1 MYNILLTSVAG
12 TNCTISTQTKN
23 QLIAISTALDPNLYN
38 SSISFSGTDQRY
50 MLIRAKLTYAGSSPD
65 TVGELYYGT
74 TDATGANA
82 NRKSTF
88 TLKLDS
94 QFHTYVLDMHNP
106 TYSSAGLWKGKT
118 VNYVRLDFG
127 NNNNLSI
134 EVTYWRIYI
143 NIPHD
148 INGIITPTTFTSST
162 IISKTSLEEIRA
174 AVTNLDDYLINVDNC
189 GNCYA
194 DYIVTCETCQ
204 GCQACET
211 CQTCQVC
218 QSCQNN
224 TCQGCQSCQGCQT
237 CQKECR

>member
-1 MYNILLTSVAG
+1 MINIPLTSVVG
-12 TNCTISTQTKN
+12 TNCTISTQTKK
-23 QLIAISTALDPNLYN
+23 QLIAVSTTSDPSLYN
-38 SSISFSGTDQRY
+38 SSISFSGDQQRY
-50 MLIRAKLTYAGSSPD
+50 MLIRAKLTYTGTSPD
-65 TVGELYYGT
+65 TVGEVFYGT
-74 TDATGANA
+74 TDATGADA

-134 EVTYWRIYI
+134 EVTYWKIYTYM
-143 NIPHD
+143 PHD
-148 INGIITPTTFTSST
+148 INGIIAPTTFTSST

-174 AVTNLDDYLINVDNC
+174 AVTNLDNYLINVDNC
-189 GNCYA
+189 GNCYT
-194 DYIVTCETCQ
+194 DYNVTCETCQ
-204 GCQACET
+204 GCQVCEA
-211 CQTCQVC
+211 C

-237 CQKECR
+237 CQRCQKCQKQC